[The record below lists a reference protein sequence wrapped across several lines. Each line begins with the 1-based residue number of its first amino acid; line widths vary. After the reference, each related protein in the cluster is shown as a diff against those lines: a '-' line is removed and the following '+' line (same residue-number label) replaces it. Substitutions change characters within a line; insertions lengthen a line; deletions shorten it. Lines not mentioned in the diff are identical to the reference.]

1 MKRLVVI
8 TEIIA
13 PYRIP
18 VFNALARRAGIDL
31 HVIFLART
39 DASMRQWLVYE
50 SEIEFSYKV
59 LSGWRRRVGKYNVLL
74 NYNLPRSLHEARP
87 DVIVCGGYNYLAS
100 WQALTWSKRN
110 KVPFLLWSESTARD
124 QRGQH
129 FLVELLKKK
138 FFENCDAFVVPG
150 ESAAEYLRELGVC
163 AKKIFY
169 AHNAVDIDLFSA
181 LGERTHKRPE
191 QFRAQ
196 FALPAR
202 YFLFVGRLLQSK
214 GVMDL
219 LQAYASL
226 PPELRSEVGLVF
238 AGNGPMRAEL
248 EASAREIFPGQVHF
262 PGFVHRDELATYYSL
277 AECLVFPTH
286 SDPWGLVVNEA
297 MACGLPV
304 ICTDVAGCAADLIQK
319 NGRLVPPKDV
329 PQLAKAMSEM
339 ATNHE
344 LRTRMSR
351 ESEILIRSY
360 SPERCAAGIA
370 EASLAMEA
378 HV

>member
-39 DASMRQWLVYE
+39 DTSMRQWHVYE
-50 SEIEFSYKV
+50 NEIGFSYQV
-59 LSGWRRRVGKYNVLL
+59 LSGWRRRVGKYNILL
-74 NYNLPRSLHEARP
+74 NYNLARALLGSRA
-87 DVIVCGGYNYLAS
+87 DVIVCGGYSYLAS
-100 WQALTWSKRN
+100 WQAMAWARRN
-110 KVPFLLWSESTARD
+110 RVPFLLWSESTACD
-124 QRGQH
+124 QRNGH

-138 FFENCDAFVVPG
+138 FFENCAAFVVPG
-150 ESAAEYLRELGVC
+150 ESASEYLRELGVP
-163 AKKIFY
+163 ADRIFY
-169 AHNAVDIDLFSA
+169 AHNAVDIDLFST
-181 LGERTHKRPE
+181 LGGQIRGRAQ

-196 FALPAR
+196 LALPAR
-202 YFLFVGRLLQSK
+202 YFLFVGRLIRSK

-219 LQAYASL
+219 LQAYGSI
-226 PPELRSEVGLVF
+226 PDELRSEVSLVF

-248 EASAREIFPGQVHF
+248 EVTAREIVPGQVHF
-262 PGFVHRDELATYYSL
+262 AGFVQRDELATYYSL

-304 ICTDVAGCAADLIQK
+304 ICTDVAGCAANLIQS

-329 PQLAKAMSEM
+329 RRLADAMCEI
-339 ATNHE
+339 ARDDE

-351 ESEILIRSY
+351 ESEMLIRSY
-360 SPERCAAGIA
+360 SPEKCAAGIA